1 MAMLDPSA
9 DPNLFQ
15 NYDEAFREH
24 VWRGTIRHA
33 VDRSLWL
40 INPAN
45 GRLITPEEA
54 YLTLE
59 EGVLP
64 NNPLQWEV
72 VHPLDHIQSL
82 QISQN
87 SITTKIATLT
97 ARYAAWIKAQA
108 ERREQAHDAESA
120 W

>member
-1 MAMLDPSA
+1 MLNDTIDSDP
-9 DPNLFQ
+9 DLFEG
-15 NYDEAFREH
+15 YEDAFREY

-40 INPAN
+40 INPVT

-54 YLTLE
+54 YLALG

-87 SITTKIATLT
+87 NITTKIVTLT
-97 ARYAAWIKAQA
+97 ARYAAWNKAQ
-108 ERREQAHDAESA
+108 EGKRKEDRDEIP
-120 W
+120 